1 MTPFEKHKELGHK
14 VSRHSH
20 NGVDITEECEE
31 CTARFLINF
40 VHGPHELRP
49 TEHQIQQAINRTNK

>member
-1 MTPFEKHKELGHK
+1 MTPFENHKELGHK

-40 VHGPHELRP
+40 VHGPHQLQPTDHQIDRELRK
-49 TEHQIQQAINRTNK
+49 NSN

>member
-40 VHGPHELRP
+40 VHGPHQLRP
-49 TEHQIQQAINRTNK
+49 TE